1 MPFIKIM
8 GKKDNKKKVK
18 KANVKE
24 FPVDSALEQEK
35 KNLNSK
41 SSKES
46 LLKPEK
52 KQKKLKEKEIEQLLR
67 QRKPKRRHLQQNL

>member
-8 GKKDNKKKVK
+8 GKNDNKKKVK

-35 KNLNSK
+35 KNLNSNARRIRFIPCSV
-41 SSKES
+41 SS
-46 LLKPEK
+46 LC
-52 KQKKLKEKEIEQLLR
+52 LLR
-67 QRKPKRRHLQQNL
+67 QLRQGILWQTTLPPLPNADL

>member
-8 GKKDNKKKVK
+8 GKQDNKKKVK

-35 KNLNSK
+35 KNLL
-41 SSKES
+41 S
-46 LLKPEK
+46 L
-52 KQKKLKEKEIEQLLR
+52 I
-67 QRKPKRRHLQQNL
+67 HI